1 MRYGIPMII
10 KQNRMI
16 CCLYYALKISTF
28 LWILWIG
35 ICQYDI
41 EKFTTLIYNRNIHV
55 VDKNK

>member
-16 CCLYYALKISTF
+16 CCLYYAFKISTF

-41 EKFTTLIYNRNIHV
+41 EKFTT
-55 VDKNK
+55 